1 MVRVDSRDSGT
12 SGYVTMSAVVSSGSD
27 EWLLNV
33 TSGSSS
39 FRNRGI
45 LIIVRNESLDS
56 SGGDDTMSV
65 EVSASGSWLVLSV
78 ASDSGRN
85 TEGYVLLIGGRG
97 RSAKRE
103 SVNILLNI
111 SSTISSE

>member
-39 FRNRGI
+39 FRSRGI
-45 LIIVRNESLDS
+45 LIIVRN
-56 SGGDDTMSV
+56 
-65 EVSASGSWLVLSV
+65 
-78 ASDSGRN
+78 
-85 TEGYVLLIGGRG
+85 
-97 RSAKRE
+97 
-103 SVNILLNI
+103 
-111 SSTISSE
+111 

>member
-1 MVRVDSRDSGT
+1 
-12 SGYVTMSAVVSSGSD
+12 MS
-27 EWLLNV
+27 
-33 TSGSSS
+33 
-39 FRNRGI
+39 I
-45 LIIVRNESLDS
+45 
-56 SGGDDTMSV
+56 
-65 EVSASGSWLVLSV
+65 EVSASESWLVLSV